1 MSERLDVVNKA
12 IDLMNYT
19 LTITSNRKRYPVKHL
34 ILVRRIQE
42 RCMDIY
48 ERLLMANRIN
58 LDTSKDERI
67 GLQTKAI
74 SYCDQLS
81 CYIEISFNMNL
92 IGSNIVEF
100 WQKKVNDVKY
110 MAIAWRTKDK
120 NK

>member
-48 ERLLMANRIN
+48 ESLLMANRIN
-58 LDTSKDERI
+58 LDTSNI
-67 GLQTKAI
+67 FCFSVFI
-74 SYCDQLS
+74 
-81 CYIEISFNMNL
+81 L
-92 IGSNIVEF
+92 ILLLIHYNES
-100 WQKKVNDVKY
+100 
-110 MAIAWRTKDK
+110 
-120 NK
+120 